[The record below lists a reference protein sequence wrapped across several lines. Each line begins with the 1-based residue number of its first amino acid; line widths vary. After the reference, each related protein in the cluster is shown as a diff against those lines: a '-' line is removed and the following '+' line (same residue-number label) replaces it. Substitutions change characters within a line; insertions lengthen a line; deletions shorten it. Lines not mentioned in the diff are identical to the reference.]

1 MTDENKPKKD
11 ENEELPPLPEGF
23 KMIGEPIRVPLDRIE
38 RGWDDVVFDKNPD
51 GTVGALGVWARY
63 VAFGFPLAY
72 FRKAYV
78 AFIGLFS
85 GLFLILMSLAAIFIM
100 PFTMLIYVIGSFLY
114 ALFGNLSLGLS
125 DNTVQRMVKKI
136 FDQMRKEDSQDKRD

>member
-1 MTDENKPKKD
+1 MTEENKPEDKKP
-11 ENEELPPLPEGF
+11 ELPKLPEGF
-23 KMIGEPIRVPLDRIE
+23 KMIGEPIHLPYDKID
-38 RGWDDVVFDKNPD
+38 RGWDDVSFEKNPD
-51 GTVGALGVWARY
+51 GTLGALGVWAKY

-85 GLFLILMSLAAIFIM
+85 SIFLMLISIFAIFIM
-100 PFTMLIYVIGSFLY
+100 PITMLIYVVGSFFY

-125 DNTVQRMVKKI
+125 DSTVQRTVKKI
-136 FDQMRKEDSQDKRD
+136 FDQMRKDHPQDKQD